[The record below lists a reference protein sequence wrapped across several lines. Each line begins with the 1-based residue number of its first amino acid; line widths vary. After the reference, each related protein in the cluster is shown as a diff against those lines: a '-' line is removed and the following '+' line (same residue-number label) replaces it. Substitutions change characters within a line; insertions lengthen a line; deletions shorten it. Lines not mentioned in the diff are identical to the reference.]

1 MKKRII
7 WAAFAAIA
15 LTACQRELDVQ
26 EQTVGVFT
34 ATTESTTTKTELSPD
49 GSVFNVVWQ
58 SGDQIAIEDAAANAG
73 VYSTTSTGTHASF
86 TFASG
91 KEAATAPFKAW
102 YPAGIYNEGKPELP
116 ATQAY
121 VAGNITGAPMY
132 AESETPDLVFKNLG
146 GIVRLNVSTSQEG
159 KKVRKIVLSA
169 DKGLSGPFTITEDAA
184 AVSGTAGITLDCG
197 ETGVAIGAES
207 LPFHIAVPAGTYN
220 PLKITVI
227 TTDGEVQV
235 KTSTSG
241 ISIARSKITPI
252 TLGFGDLNATGGS
265 AAILDGTTQPWVRL
279 WDGGPRWAKFNVGST
294 IDSWAGVT
302 EYTNPDVVGGYYS
315 IRGRYDSVPDSYKT
329 DDTAG
334 FVWGSNWATP
344 DRDQFQALLDNC
356 DWTFC
361 DGETVQF
368 EAGCTLKGWK
378 VCGKESGFTDNAIF
392 LPLCGQRDQNW
403 SARAQM
409 GTRGLYWTNGTGT
422 RYFLELFAGAKN
434 LPYHDPDHGCS
445 VRAICVGDDVIVP
458 GQFELYQNNVNTVPD
473 QFNAY
478 SGLNPKLI
486 VQEDIS
492 QKITITRAE
501 GEIDLNGHSVTGF
514 YLQNT
519 DPEKTVTIKNGTVT
533 FGIDGKDGQS
543 DYFGGKVLLENVNV
557 GDGTHSAGDCVWTDG
572 HDLTINGGTVIR
584 IEHKKSASTPGKLTI
599 QDGCFGEVYRYVDKY
614 GGEDNSTIIL
624 YGGKY
629 KIRPATGWCADGYK
643 VAANTGSDKEDYPYV
658 VVEGDPSDDWFIGP
672 ATDLS
677 VEATANTYIVSEPGT
692 YKFKAT
698 VKGNGGLDPVTG
710 TTATPI
716 AAADIT
722 GATVLWELSAA
733 GRAVKYE
740 DELYQ
745 IGYKDGYVLFNTPD
759 TFVPGDAY
767 VAVFKDGEGGKD
779 GQYDK
784 DVDEILWSW
793 LIWATE
799 KPSETLKDG
808 LLIMDRNLGAV
819 GTGNVYCRGMM
830 YEWGRKDPFPSPNNG
845 SYTPNTFYP
854 DRMTAFSIS
863 DFDAEGMTVAYSV
876 AHPTTYLKGFSSK
889 RYWQTESEFT
899 LNMWW
904 SGEKTIYDPCP
915 AGWKV
920 PSKEEM
926 QTVINSGVNLP
937 GNGFIGNVST
947 DFGYGNPGSQYYWTS
962 TGYDRNYAWG
972 YHGGFTNN
980 HVDDATRSG
989 WSIRPVKEKP
999 AVDLSAEET
1008 ANCYLVS
1015 QQGKYKFKA
1024 TLKGNGA
1031 ADHSGISKNTD
1042 PATIA
1047 KAELIWATFNT
1058 TTAPTEGELIK
1069 DISYADGYVTFST
1082 GNPYKEGNALVAI
1095 KDAEGTILW
1104 SWHLWFE
1111 SDDMLAKSQI
1121 YPVTHYAFMDRNLG
1135 ALTNCYAAD
1144 NALDFGF
1151 TYQRGRKDP
1160 FMTSAT
1166 RTTYTA
1172 LGVLGTYTSY
1182 TGGSN
1187 VANSIKNPTVVFG
1200 YDSWGGGAE
1209 QWSGTNKTIFDPCP
1223 PGWRIPGKDAW
1234 TQFNAVSF
1242 KVYKDDWNTYHG
1254 RMYNN
1259 VAWYP
1264 ATGDRWGSDH
1274 NNTGARL
1281 DQWGDRELYA
1291 DASGMDT
1298 NCGSNPGHGYSVRC
1312 VRDMEPVQDIP
1323 GAANTYLITQ
1333 AGSYSFD
1340 ATVKGNGGLD
1350 PATGKQATRID
1361 KASIAGVKVLWE
1373 IGEQGRAIKH
1383 DGTSYAISYSD
1394 GTVTFST
1401 PDTFVSGAAS
1411 VAIYNASDE
1420 ILWSWLIWTTEQPST
1435 VEHNGKVFM
1444 DRNLGAVSPGNNL
1457 RGFLYQWGRK
1467 DPFSAATGSY
1477 NSFTFV
1483 PALTTAFGTIN
1494 GIQTIAYTIAH
1505 PTMHINNGDA
1515 NSWMSQEEYETRPW
1529 RDDIKTIYDPSP
1541 EGWRVPTADEQ
1552 DGFSGLPGTGFS
1564 NALNEFGNPN
1574 DGYYR
1579 STTISAYPRAY
1590 AFRGSGQK
1598 NNWGTNP
1605 AMAIRCVKE

>member
-49 GSVFNVVWQ
+49 GSAFNVVWQ

-86 TFASG
+86 TFANG

-184 AVSGTAGITLDCG
+184 VVSGTAGITLDCG

-265 AAILDGTTQPWVRL
+265 AAILGGTTQPWVRL
-279 WDGGPRWAKFNVGST
+279 WPGGPKWAKFNVGST
-294 IDSWAGVT
+294 INSYAGVT
-302 EYTNPDVVGGYYS
+302 DYTHPDVVGGYYS

-329 DDTAG
+329 DDTAN

-392 LPLCGQRDQNW
+392 LPLCGQRDQNR

-492 QKITITRAE
+492 QMITITRAE

-543 DYFGGKVLLENVNV
+543 DYFGGKVLLENVDVN
-557 GDGTHSAGDCVWTDG
+557 DGIWTDG

-599 QDGCFGEVYRYVDKY
+599 QDGCFGEIYRYVDKY
-614 GGEDNSTIIL
+614 GGADDGSVFIL
-624 YGGKY
+624 KGGKY
-629 KIRPATGWCADGYK
+629 KVRPGQRWCPDGYK

-677 VEATANTYIVSEPGT
+677 AKATANTYIVSEPGT

-759 TFVPGDAY
+759 TFVRGDAY
-767 VAVFKDGEGGKD
+767 IAIFKDVEGGKD

-799 KPSETLKDG
+799 EPGTAQYKEDTF
-808 LLIMDRNLGAV
+808 MDRNIGAW
-819 GTGNVYCRGMM
+819 GTNETFAGGFAYQ
-830 YEWGRKDPFPSPNNG
+830 WGRPCPFSASYNMSYSP
-845 SYTPNTFYP
+845 YPYYP
-854 DRMTAFSIS
+854 DRKQVFRFESIG
-863 DFDAEGMTVAYSV
+863 EGKTVAYSV
-876 AHPTTYLKGFSSK
+876 AHPVTFFYGGRSCWMPDDAFYNNL
-889 RYWQTESEFT
+889 
-899 LNMWW
+899 W
-904 SGEKTIYDPCP
+904 SDGAKTIYDPSP
-915 AGWKV
+915 IGYKV
-920 PSKEEM
+920 PSKD
-926 QTVINSGVNLP
+926 QLDGITGKLSFYGT
-937 GNGFIGNVST
+937 GFIGYGSSS
-947 DFGYGNPGSQYYWTS
+947 DFGYGNPGSILLWSSTS
-962 TGYDRNYAWG
+962 DDDGGYRGAWANA
-972 YHGGFTNN
+972 YGGMTKKYGSWPDVYF
-980 HVDDATRSG
+980 ASG
-989 WSIRPVKEKP
+989 LPVRPVKEPKP
-999 AVDLSAEET
+999 LVDLSATEA
-1008 ANCYLVS
+1008 ANCYLVPE
-1015 QQGKYKFKA
+1015 QGKYKFKA
-1024 TLKGNGA
+1024 TVKGNGSA
-1031 ADHSGISKNTD
+1031 NHSGIDKDTD
-1042 PATIA
+1042 PTTIA
-1047 KAELIWATFNT
+1047 KAELVWATFNT
-1058 TTAPTEGELIK
+1058 ATAPAENELIK
-1069 DISYADGYVTFST
+1069 DIKYEDGYVFFST
-1082 GNPYKEGNALVAI
+1082 GSPYKEGNALIAI
-1095 KDAEGTILW
+1095 KDASDNILW

-1111 SDDMLAKSQI
+1111 SDDLAAKAHT
-1121 YPVTHYAFMDRNLG
+1121 YPVSNAVVMDRNLG
-1135 ALTNCYAAD
+1135 ALSNCYSAD
-1144 NALDFGF
+1144 NVLDFGF
-1151 TYQRGRKDP
+1151 AYQHGRKDP
-1160 FMTSAT
+1160 FMMTASRTS
-1166 RTTYTA
+1166 YVQV
-1172 LGVLGTYTSY
+1172 GVLGTYTSA
-1182 TGGSN
+1182 TGSST

-1200 YDSWGGGAE
+1200 TDEWGGDQG
-1209 QWSGTNKTIFDPCP
+1209 QWTGSDKTIFDPCP
-1223 PGWRIPGKDAW
+1223 PGWHVANGGFLAN
-1234 TQFNAVSF
+1234 QYSLF
-1242 KVYKDDWNTYHG
+1242 KVYENDWNTYHG
-1254 RMYNN
+1254 LLFNE
-1259 VAWYP
+1259 VDWYP
-1264 ATGDRWGSDH
+1264 ATGDRWGSNH
-1274 NNTGARL
+1274 NNTGSTLRVWSKSSGCELAS
-1281 DQWGDRELYA
+1281 DNGGSAHGDV
-1291 DASGMDT
+1291 
-1298 NCGSNPGHGYSVRC
+1298 SNPGHGYSVRC
-1312 VRDMEPVQDIP
+1312 V
-1323 GAANTYLITQ
+1323 
-1333 AGSYSFD
+1333 
-1340 ATVKGNGGLD
+1340 
-1350 PATGKQATRID
+1350 
-1361 KASIAGVKVLWE
+1361 
-1373 IGEQGRAIKH
+1373 
-1383 DGTSYAISYSD
+1383 
-1394 GTVTFST
+1394 
-1401 PDTFVSGAAS
+1401 
-1411 VAIYNASDE
+1411 
-1420 ILWSWLIWTTEQPST
+1420 
-1435 VEHNGKVFM
+1435 
-1444 DRNLGAVSPGNNL
+1444 
-1457 RGFLYQWGRK
+1457 
-1467 DPFSAATGSY
+1467 
-1477 NSFTFV
+1477 
-1483 PALTTAFGTIN
+1483 
-1494 GIQTIAYTIAH
+1494 
-1505 PTMHINNGDA
+1505 
-1515 NSWMSQEEYETRPW
+1515 
-1529 RDDIKTIYDPSP
+1529 
-1541 EGWRVPTADEQ
+1541 
-1552 DGFSGLPGTGFS
+1552 
-1564 NALNEFGNPN
+1564 
-1574 DGYYR
+1574 
-1579 STTISAYPRAY
+1579 
-1590 AFRGSGQK
+1590 
-1598 NNWGTNP
+1598 
-1605 AMAIRCVKE
+1605 KE

>member
-49 GSVFNVVWQ
+49 GSAFNVVWQ

-91 KEAATAPFKAW
+91 KEAVTAPFKAW

-184 AVSGTAGITLDCG
+184 VVSGTAGITLDCG

-329 DDTAG
+329 DDTAN

-392 LPLCGQRDQNW
+392 LPLCGQRDQNR

-492 QKITITRAE
+492 QMITITRAE

-533 FGIDGKDGQS
+533 FGIDGKDGQR
-543 DYFGGKVLLENVNV
+543 DYFGGKVLLENVDVN
-557 GDGTHSAGDCVWTDG
+557 DGIWTDG

-677 VEATANTYIVSEPGT
+677 AKATANTYIVSEPGT

-759 TFVPGDAY
+759 TFVRGDAY
-767 VAVFKDGEGGKD
+767 IAIFKDVEGGTSGK
-779 GQYDK
+779 YDK

-799 KPSETLKDG
+799 EPGTAQYKEDTF
-808 LLIMDRNLGAV
+808 MDRNIGAW
-819 GTGNVYCRGMM
+819 GTNETFAGGFAYQ
-830 YEWGRKDPFPSPNNG
+830 WGRPCPFSASYNMNYSP
-845 SYTPNTFYP
+845 YPYYP
-854 DRMTAFSIS
+854 DRKQVFRFESIG
-863 DFDAEGMTVAYSV
+863 EGKTVAYSV
-876 AHPTTYLKGFSSK
+876 AHPVTFFYGGRSCWMPDDAFYNNL
-889 RYWQTESEFT
+889 
-899 LNMWW
+899 W
-904 SGEKTIYDPCP
+904 SDGAKTIYDPSP
-915 AGWKV
+915 IGYKV
-920 PSKEEM
+920 PSKD
-926 QTVINSGVNLP
+926 QLDGITGKLSFYGT
-937 GNGFIGNVST
+937 GFIGYGSSS
-947 DFGYGNPGSQYYWTS
+947 DFGYGNPGSILLWSSTS
-962 TGYDRNYAWG
+962 DDDGGYRGAWANA
-972 YHGGFTNN
+972 YGGMTKKYGSWPDVYF
-980 HVDDATRSG
+980 ASG
-989 WSIRPVKEKP
+989 LPVRPVKEPKP
-999 AVDLSAEET
+999 LVDLSATEA
-1008 ANCYLVS
+1008 ANCYLVPE
-1015 QQGKYKFKA
+1015 QGKYKFKA
-1024 TLKGNGA
+1024 TVKGNGSA
-1031 ADHSGISKNTD
+1031 NHSGIDKDTD
-1042 PATIA
+1042 PTTIA
-1047 KAELIWATFNT
+1047 KAELVWATFNT
-1058 TTAPTEGELIK
+1058 ATAPAENELIK
-1069 DISYADGYVTFST
+1069 DIKYEDGYVFFST
-1082 GNPYKEGNALVAI
+1082 GSPYKEGNALIAI
-1095 KDAEGTILW
+1095 KDASDNILW

-1111 SDDMLAKSQI
+1111 SEDLAAKAHT
-1121 YPVTHYAFMDRNLG
+1121 YPVSNAVVMDRNLG
-1135 ALTNCYAAD
+1135 ALSNCYSAD
-1144 NALDFGF
+1144 NVLDFGF
-1151 TYQRGRKDP
+1151 AYQHGRKDP
-1160 FMTSAT
+1160 FMMTASRTS
-1166 RTTYTA
+1166 YVQV
-1172 LGVLGTYTSY
+1172 GVLGTYTSA
-1182 TGGSN
+1182 TGSST

-1200 YDSWGGGAE
+1200 TDGWGGDQG
-1209 QWSGTNKTIFDPCP
+1209 QWTGSDKTIFDPCP
-1223 PGWRIPGKDAW
+1223 PGWHVANGGFLAN
-1234 TQFNAVSF
+1234 QYSLF
-1242 KVYKDDWNTYHG
+1242 KVYENDWNTYHG
-1254 RMYNN
+1254 LLFNE
-1259 VAWYP
+1259 VDWYP
-1264 ATGDRWGSDH
+1264 ATGDRWGSNH
-1274 NNTGARL
+1274 NNTGSTLRVWSKSSGCELAS
-1281 DQWGDRELYA
+1281 DNGGSAHGDV
-1291 DASGMDT
+1291 
-1298 NCGSNPGHGYSVRC
+1298 SNPGHGYSVRC
-1312 VRDMEPVQDIP
+1312 V
-1323 GAANTYLITQ
+1323 
-1333 AGSYSFD
+1333 
-1340 ATVKGNGGLD
+1340 
-1350 PATGKQATRID
+1350 
-1361 KASIAGVKVLWE
+1361 
-1373 IGEQGRAIKH
+1373 
-1383 DGTSYAISYSD
+1383 
-1394 GTVTFST
+1394 
-1401 PDTFVSGAAS
+1401 
-1411 VAIYNASDE
+1411 
-1420 ILWSWLIWTTEQPST
+1420 
-1435 VEHNGKVFM
+1435 
-1444 DRNLGAVSPGNNL
+1444 
-1457 RGFLYQWGRK
+1457 
-1467 DPFSAATGSY
+1467 
-1477 NSFTFV
+1477 
-1483 PALTTAFGTIN
+1483 
-1494 GIQTIAYTIAH
+1494 
-1505 PTMHINNGDA
+1505 
-1515 NSWMSQEEYETRPW
+1515 
-1529 RDDIKTIYDPSP
+1529 
-1541 EGWRVPTADEQ
+1541 
-1552 DGFSGLPGTGFS
+1552 
-1564 NALNEFGNPN
+1564 
-1574 DGYYR
+1574 
-1579 STTISAYPRAY
+1579 
-1590 AFRGSGQK
+1590 
-1598 NNWGTNP
+1598 
-1605 AMAIRCVKE
+1605 KE

>member
-49 GSVFNVVWQ
+49 GSAFNVVWQ

-86 TFASG
+86 TFANG

-184 AVSGTAGITLDCG
+184 VVSGTAGITLDCG

-329 DDTAG
+329 DDTAN

-392 LPLCGQRDQNW
+392 LPLCGQRDQNR

-492 QKITITRAE
+492 QMITITRAE

-543 DYFGGKVLLENVNV
+543 DYFGGKVLLENVDVN
-557 GDGTHSAGDCVWTDG
+557 DGIWTDG

-677 VEATANTYIVSEPGT
+677 AKATANTYIVSEPGT

-759 TFVPGDAY
+759 TFVRGDAY
-767 VAVFKDGEGGKD
+767 IAIFKDVEGGKD

-799 KPSETLKDG
+799 EPGTAEYKEDTF
-808 LLIMDRNLGAV
+808 MDRNIGAW
-819 GTGNVYCRGMM
+819 GTNETFAGGFAYQ
-830 YEWGRKDPFPSPNNG
+830 WGRPCPFSASYNMNYSP
-845 SYTPNTFYP
+845 YPYYP
-854 DRMTAFSIS
+854 DRKQVFRFESIG
-863 DFDAEGMTVAYSV
+863 EGKTVAYSV
-876 AHPTTYLKGFSSK
+876 AHPVTFFYGGRSCWMPDDAFYNNL
-889 RYWQTESEFT
+889 
-899 LNMWW
+899 W
-904 SGEKTIYDPCP
+904 SDGAKTIYDPSP
-915 AGWKV
+915 IGYKV
-920 PSKEEM
+920 PSKD
-926 QTVINSGVNLP
+926 QLDGITGKLSFYGT
-937 GNGFIGNVST
+937 GFIGYGSSS
-947 DFGYGNPGSQYYWTS
+947 DFGYGNPGSILLWSSTS
-962 TGYDRNYAWG
+962 DDDGGYRGAWANA
-972 YHGGFTNN
+972 YGGMTKKYGSWPDVYF
-980 HVDDATRSG
+980 ASG
-989 WSIRPVKEKP
+989 LPVRPVKEPKP
-999 AVDLSAEET
+999 LVDLSATEA
-1008 ANCYLVS
+1008 ANCYLVPE
-1015 QQGKYKFKA
+1015 QGKYKFKA
-1024 TLKGNGA
+1024 TVKGNGSA
-1031 ADHSGISKNTD
+1031 NHSGIVKDTD
-1042 PATIA
+1042 PTTIA
-1047 KAELIWATFNT
+1047 KAELVWATFNT

-1111 SDDMLAKSQI
+1111 SDDLAAKAHT
-1121 YPVTHYAFMDRNLG
+1121 YPVSNAVVMDRNLG
-1135 ALTNCYAAD
+1135 ALSNCYSAD
-1144 NALDFGF
+1144 NVLDFGF
-1151 TYQRGRKDP
+1151 AYQHGRKDP
-1160 FMTSAT
+1160 FMMTASRTS
-1166 RTTYTA
+1166 YVQV
-1172 LGVLGTYTSY
+1172 GVLGTYTSA
-1182 TGGSN
+1182 TGSST

-1200 YDSWGGGAE
+1200 TDEWGGDQG
-1209 QWSGTNKTIFDPCP
+1209 QWTGSDKTIFDPCP
-1223 PGWRIPGKDAW
+1223 PGWHVANGGFLAN
-1234 TQFNAVSF
+1234 QYSLF
-1242 KVYKDDWNTYHG
+1242 KVYENDWNTYHG
-1254 RMYNN
+1254 LLFNE
-1259 VAWYP
+1259 VDWYP
-1264 ATGDRWGSDH
+1264 ATGDRWGSNH
-1274 NNTGARL
+1274 NNTGSTLRVWSKSSGCELAS
-1281 DQWGDRELYA
+1281 DNGGSAHGDV
-1291 DASGMDT
+1291 
-1298 NCGSNPGHGYSVRC
+1298 SNPGHGYSVRC
-1312 VRDMEPVQDIP
+1312 V
-1323 GAANTYLITQ
+1323 
-1333 AGSYSFD
+1333 
-1340 ATVKGNGGLD
+1340 
-1350 PATGKQATRID
+1350 
-1361 KASIAGVKVLWE
+1361 
-1373 IGEQGRAIKH
+1373 
-1383 DGTSYAISYSD
+1383 
-1394 GTVTFST
+1394 
-1401 PDTFVSGAAS
+1401 
-1411 VAIYNASDE
+1411 
-1420 ILWSWLIWTTEQPST
+1420 
-1435 VEHNGKVFM
+1435 
-1444 DRNLGAVSPGNNL
+1444 
-1457 RGFLYQWGRK
+1457 
-1467 DPFSAATGSY
+1467 
-1477 NSFTFV
+1477 
-1483 PALTTAFGTIN
+1483 
-1494 GIQTIAYTIAH
+1494 
-1505 PTMHINNGDA
+1505 
-1515 NSWMSQEEYETRPW
+1515 
-1529 RDDIKTIYDPSP
+1529 
-1541 EGWRVPTADEQ
+1541 
-1552 DGFSGLPGTGFS
+1552 
-1564 NALNEFGNPN
+1564 
-1574 DGYYR
+1574 
-1579 STTISAYPRAY
+1579 
-1590 AFRGSGQK
+1590 
-1598 NNWGTNP
+1598 
-1605 AMAIRCVKE
+1605 KE

>member
-1 MKKRII
+1 
-7 WAAFAAIA
+7 
-15 LTACQRELDVQ
+15 
-26 EQTVGVFT
+26 
-34 ATTESTTTKTELSPD
+34 
-49 GSVFNVVWQ
+49 
-58 SGDQIAIEDAAANAG
+58 
-73 VYSTTSTGTHASF
+73 
-86 TFASG
+86 
-91 KEAATAPFKAW
+91 
-102 YPAGIYNEGKPELP
+102 
-116 ATQAY
+116 
-121 VAGNITGAPMY
+121 
-132 AESETPDLVFKNLG
+132 
-146 GIVRLNVSTSQEG
+146 
-159 KKVRKIVLSA
+159 
-169 DKGLSGPFTITEDAA
+169 
-184 AVSGTAGITLDCG
+184 
-197 ETGVAIGAES
+197 
-207 LPFHIAVPAGTYN
+207 
-220 PLKITVI
+220 
-227 TTDGEVQV
+227 
-235 KTSTSG
+235 
-241 ISIARSKITPI
+241 
-252 TLGFGDLNATGGS
+252 
-265 AAILDGTTQPWVRL
+265 
-279 WDGGPRWAKFNVGST
+279 
-294 IDSWAGVT
+294 
-302 EYTNPDVVGGYYS
+302 
-315 IRGRYDSVPDSYKT
+315 
-329 DDTAG
+329 
-334 FVWGSNWATP
+334 
-344 DRDQFQALLDNC
+344 
-356 DWTFC
+356 
-361 DGETVQF
+361 
-368 EAGCTLKGWK
+368 
-378 VCGKESGFTDNAIF
+378 
-392 LPLCGQRDQNW
+392 
-403 SARAQM
+403 
-409 GTRGLYWTNGTGT
+409 
-422 RYFLELFAGAKN
+422 
-434 LPYHDPDHGCS
+434 
-445 VRAICVGDDVIVP
+445 
-458 GQFELYQNNVNTVPD
+458 
-473 QFNAY
+473 
-478 SGLNPKLI
+478 
-486 VQEDIS
+486 
-492 QKITITRAE
+492 
-501 GEIDLNGHSVTGF
+501 
-514 YLQNT
+514 
-519 DPEKTVTIKNGTVT
+519 
-533 FGIDGKDGQS
+533 
-543 DYFGGKVLLENVNV
+543 
-557 GDGTHSAGDCVWTDG
+557 
-572 HDLTINGGTVIR
+572 
-584 IEHKKSASTPGKLTI
+584 
-599 QDGCFGEVYRYVDKY
+599 
-614 GGEDNSTIIL
+614 
-624 YGGKY
+624 
-629 KIRPATGWCADGYK
+629 
-643 VAANTGSDKEDYPYV
+643 
-658 VVEGDPSDDWFIGP
+658 
-672 ATDLS
+672 
-677 VEATANTYIVSEPGT
+677 
-692 YKFKAT
+692 
-698 VKGNGGLDPVTG
+698 
-710 TTATPI
+710 
-716 AAADIT
+716 
-722 GATVLWELSAA
+722 
-733 GRAVKYE
+733 
-740 DELYQ
+740 
-745 IGYKDGYVLFNTPD
+745 
-759 TFVPGDAY
+759 
-767 VAVFKDGEGGKD
+767 
-779 GQYDK
+779 
-784 DVDEILWSW
+784 
-793 LIWATE
+793 
-799 KPSETLKDG
+799 
-808 LLIMDRNLGAV
+808 MDRNLGAV

-999 AVDLSAEET
+999 AVDLSAKET

-1082 GNPYKEGNALVAI
+1082 GYPYKEGNALVAI

>member
-49 GSVFNVVWQ
+49 GSAFNVVWQ

-86 TFASG
+86 TFANG

-184 AVSGTAGITLDCG
+184 VVSGTAGITLDCG

-329 DDTAG
+329 DDTAN

-392 LPLCGQRDQNW
+392 LPLCGQRDQNR

-492 QKITITRAE
+492 QMITITRAE

-557 GDGTHSAGDCVWTDG
+557 NDGIWTDG

-677 VEATANTYIVSEPGT
+677 AKATANTYIVSEPGT

-759 TFVPGDAY
+759 TFVRGDAY
-767 VAVFKDGEGGKD
+767 IAIFKDVEGGTSGK
-779 GQYDK
+779 YDK

-799 KPSETLKDG
+799 EPGTAQYKEDTF
-808 LLIMDRNLGAV
+808 MDRNIGAW
-819 GTGNVYCRGMM
+819 GTNETFAGGFAYQ
-830 YEWGRKDPFPSPNNG
+830 WGRPCPFSASYNMNYSP
-845 SYTPNTFYP
+845 YPYYP
-854 DRMTAFSIS
+854 DRKQVFRFESIG
-863 DFDAEGMTVAYSV
+863 EGKTVAYSV
-876 AHPTTYLKGFSSK
+876 AHPVTFFYGGRSCWMPDDAFYNNL
-889 RYWQTESEFT
+889 
-899 LNMWW
+899 W
-904 SGEKTIYDPCP
+904 SDGAKTIYDPSP
-915 AGWKV
+915 IGYKV
-920 PSKEEM
+920 PSKD
-926 QTVINSGVNLP
+926 QLDGITGKLSFYGT
-937 GNGFIGNVST
+937 GFIGYGSSS
-947 DFGYGNPGSQYYWTS
+947 DFGYGNPGSILLWSSTS
-962 TGYDRNYAWG
+962 DDDGGYRGAWANA
-972 YHGGFTNN
+972 YGGMTKKYGSWPDVYF
-980 HVDDATRSG
+980 ASG
-989 WSIRPVKEKP
+989 LPVRPVKEPKP
-999 AVDLSAEET
+999 LVDLSATEA
-1008 ANCYLVS
+1008 ANCYLVPE
-1015 QQGKYKFKA
+1015 QGKYKFKA
-1024 TLKGNGA
+1024 TVKGNGSA
-1031 ADHSGISKNTD
+1031 NHSGIDKDTD

-1047 KAELIWATFNT
+1047 KAELVWATFNT
-1058 TTAPTEGELIK
+1058 ATAPAENELIK
-1069 DISYADGYVTFST
+1069 DIKYEDGYVFFST
-1082 GNPYKEGNALVAI
+1082 GSPYKEGNALIAI
-1095 KDAEGTILW
+1095 KDASDNILW

-1111 SDDMLAKSQI
+1111 SEDLAAKAHT
-1121 YPVTHYAFMDRNLG
+1121 YPVSNAVVMDRNLG
-1135 ALTNCYAAD
+1135 ALSNCYSAD
-1144 NALDFGF
+1144 NVLDFGF
-1151 TYQRGRKDP
+1151 AYQHGRKDP
-1160 FMTSAT
+1160 FMMTASRTS
-1166 RTTYTA
+1166 YVQV
-1172 LGVLGTYTSY
+1172 GVLGTYTSA
-1182 TGGSN
+1182 TGSST

-1200 YDSWGGGAE
+1200 TDGWGGDQG
-1209 QWSGTNKTIFDPCP
+1209 QWTGSDKTIFDPCP
-1223 PGWRIPGKDAW
+1223 PGWHVANGGFLAN
-1234 TQFNAVSF
+1234 QYSLF
-1242 KVYKDDWNTYHG
+1242 KVYENDWNTYHG
-1254 RMYNN
+1254 LLFNE
-1259 VAWYP
+1259 VDWYP
-1264 ATGDRWGSDH
+1264 ATGDRWGSNH
-1274 NNTGARL
+1274 NNTGSTLRVWSKSSGCELAS
-1281 DQWGDRELYA
+1281 DNGGSAHGDV
-1291 DASGMDT
+1291 
-1298 NCGSNPGHGYSVRC
+1298 SNPGHGYSVRC
-1312 VRDMEPVQDIP
+1312 V
-1323 GAANTYLITQ
+1323 
-1333 AGSYSFD
+1333 
-1340 ATVKGNGGLD
+1340 
-1350 PATGKQATRID
+1350 
-1361 KASIAGVKVLWE
+1361 
-1373 IGEQGRAIKH
+1373 
-1383 DGTSYAISYSD
+1383 
-1394 GTVTFST
+1394 
-1401 PDTFVSGAAS
+1401 
-1411 VAIYNASDE
+1411 
-1420 ILWSWLIWTTEQPST
+1420 
-1435 VEHNGKVFM
+1435 
-1444 DRNLGAVSPGNNL
+1444 
-1457 RGFLYQWGRK
+1457 
-1467 DPFSAATGSY
+1467 
-1477 NSFTFV
+1477 
-1483 PALTTAFGTIN
+1483 
-1494 GIQTIAYTIAH
+1494 
-1505 PTMHINNGDA
+1505 
-1515 NSWMSQEEYETRPW
+1515 
-1529 RDDIKTIYDPSP
+1529 
-1541 EGWRVPTADEQ
+1541 
-1552 DGFSGLPGTGFS
+1552 
-1564 NALNEFGNPN
+1564 
-1574 DGYYR
+1574 
-1579 STTISAYPRAY
+1579 
-1590 AFRGSGQK
+1590 
-1598 NNWGTNP
+1598 
-1605 AMAIRCVKE
+1605 KE

>member
-49 GSVFNVVWQ
+49 GSAFNVVWQ

-86 TFASG
+86 TFANG

-184 AVSGTAGITLDCG
+184 VVSGTAGITLDCG

-329 DDTAG
+329 DDTAN

-392 LPLCGQRDQNW
+392 LPLCGQRDQNR

-422 RYFLELFAGAKN
+422 RYFLELFAGTKN

-458 GQFELYQNNVNTVPD
+458 GQFELYQSNVNTVPD

-492 QKITITRAE
+492 QMITITRAE

-543 DYFGGKVLLENVNV
+543 DYFGGKVLLENVDVN
-557 GDGTHSAGDCVWTDG
+557 DGIWTDG

-677 VEATANTYIVSEPGT
+677 AKATANTYIVSEPGT

-759 TFVPGDAY
+759 TFVRGDAY
-767 VAVFKDGEGGKD
+767 IAIFKDVEGGKD

-799 KPSETLKDG
+799 EPGTAQYKEDTF
-808 LLIMDRNLGAV
+808 MDRNIGAW
-819 GTGNVYCRGMM
+819 GTNETFAGGFAYQ
-830 YEWGRKDPFPSPNNG
+830 WGRPCPFSASYNMNYSP
-845 SYTPNTFYP
+845 YPYYP
-854 DRMTAFSIS
+854 DRKQVFRFESIG
-863 DFDAEGMTVAYSV
+863 EGKTVAYSV
-876 AHPTTYLKGFSSK
+876 AHPVTFFYGGRSCWMPDDAFYNNL
-889 RYWQTESEFT
+889 
-899 LNMWW
+899 W
-904 SGEKTIYDPCP
+904 SDGAKTIYDPSP
-915 AGWKV
+915 IGYKV
-920 PSKEEM
+920 PSKD
-926 QTVINSGVNLP
+926 QLDGITGKLSFYGT
-937 GNGFIGNVST
+937 GFIGYGSSS
-947 DFGYGNPGSQYYWTS
+947 DFGYGNPGSILLWSSTS
-962 TGYDRNYAWG
+962 DDDGGYRGAWANAYGGMTKNYGSWPDVYFA
-972 YHGGFTNN
+972 
-980 HVDDATRSG
+980 SG
-989 WSIRPVKEKP
+989 LPVRPVKEPKP
-999 AVDLSAEET
+999 LVDLSATEA
-1008 ANCYLVS
+1008 ANCYLVPE
-1015 QQGKYKFKA
+1015 QGKYKFKA
-1024 TLKGNGA
+1024 TVKGNGSA
-1031 ADHSGISKNTD
+1031 NHSGIDKDTD
-1042 PATIA
+1042 PTTIA
-1047 KAELIWATFNT
+1047 KAELVWATFNT
-1058 TTAPTEGELIK
+1058 ATAPAENELIK
-1069 DISYADGYVTFST
+1069 DIKYEDGYVFFST
-1082 GNPYKEGNALVAI
+1082 GSPYKEGNALIAI

-1111 SDDMLAKSQI
+1111 SDDLAAKAHT
-1121 YPVTHYAFMDRNLG
+1121 YPVSYAVVMDRNLG
-1135 ALTNCYAAD
+1135 ALSNCYSAD
-1144 NALDFGF
+1144 NVLDFGF
-1151 TYQRGRKDP
+1151 AYQNGRKDP
-1160 FMTSAT
+1160 FMMTASRTS
-1166 RTTYTA
+1166 YVQV
-1172 LGVLGTYTSY
+1172 GVLGTYTSA
-1182 TGGSN
+1182 TGSST

-1200 YDSWGGGAE
+1200 TDEWGGDQG
-1209 QWSGTNKTIFDPCP
+1209 QWTGSDKTIFDPCP
-1223 PGWRIPGKDAW
+1223 PGWHVANGGFLAN
-1234 TQFNAVSF
+1234 QYSLF
-1242 KVYKDDWNTYHG
+1242 KVYENDWNTYHG
-1254 RMYNN
+1254 FLFNE
-1259 VAWYP
+1259 VDWYP
-1264 ATGDRWGSDH
+1264 ATGDRWGSNH
-1274 NNTGARL
+1274 NNTGSTLRV
-1281 DQWGDRELYA
+1281 WSKSSGCEL
-1291 DASGMDT
+1291 ASDNGGSAHSDV
-1298 NCGSNPGHGYSVRC
+1298 SNPGHGYS
-1312 VRDMEPVQDIP
+1312 
-1323 GAANTYLITQ
+1323 
-1333 AGSYSFD
+1333 
-1340 ATVKGNGGLD
+1340 
-1350 PATGKQATRID
+1350 
-1361 KASIAGVKVLWE
+1361 
-1373 IGEQGRAIKH
+1373 
-1383 DGTSYAISYSD
+1383 
-1394 GTVTFST
+1394 
-1401 PDTFVSGAAS
+1401 
-1411 VAIYNASDE
+1411 
-1420 ILWSWLIWTTEQPST
+1420 
-1435 VEHNGKVFM
+1435 
-1444 DRNLGAVSPGNNL
+1444 
-1457 RGFLYQWGRK
+1457 
-1467 DPFSAATGSY
+1467 
-1477 NSFTFV
+1477 
-1483 PALTTAFGTIN
+1483 
-1494 GIQTIAYTIAH
+1494 
-1505 PTMHINNGDA
+1505 
-1515 NSWMSQEEYETRPW
+1515 
-1529 RDDIKTIYDPSP
+1529 
-1541 EGWRVPTADEQ
+1541 
-1552 DGFSGLPGTGFS
+1552 
-1564 NALNEFGNPN
+1564 
-1574 DGYYR
+1574 
-1579 STTISAYPRAY
+1579 
-1590 AFRGSGQK
+1590 
-1598 NNWGTNP
+1598 
-1605 AMAIRCVKE
+1605 IRCVKE

>member
-116 ATQAY
+116 ATQTY

-184 AVSGTAGITLDCG
+184 VVSGTAGITLDCG

-227 TTDGEVQV
+227 TTDGDVQV

-392 LPLCGQRDQNW
+392 LPLCGARDQNR

-492 QKITITRAE
+492 QMITITRAE
-501 GEIDLNGHSVTGF
+501 GDIDLNGHSVTGF

-599 QDGCFGEVYRYVDKY
+599 QDGCFGEIYRYVDKY

-629 KIRPATGWCADGYK
+629 KIRPATGWCAPGYHIEANPDDDSATYPYRVAKGEGEPAVLVQHWPFDGNTYNAVEGGINAVVYGPVPAEDRFGHSDGAYYFDGNDK
-643 VAANTGSDKEDYPYV
+643 MIAAGAADFGTGSFSANVWVKSTQTGGSGNLLRTDGGYYNGWLFRFNSGRIEIWEGRSVNIAYV
-658 VVEGDPSDDWFIGP
+658 SGKSFADDEWHMLTYVRDVEAREGRLYADGVYLGCYKMNETTINNVTNELRFGTYGDGEYYKGAMDDPRLYTGVLTGTQIQELYNMPDTYHALDPFADWFSGP

-677 VEATANTYIVSEPGT
+677 VEATANTYMVHQPGT
-692 YKFKAT
+692 YMFKAT
-698 VKGNGGLDPVTG
+698 VKGNGGFDPITG
-710 TTATPI
+710 ATATPI
-716 AAADIT
+716 NASDIN
-722 GATVLWELSAA
+722 GATILWELQSAGLA
-733 GRAVKYE
+733 IKYE
-740 DELYQ
+740 AGLYQ
-745 IGYKDGYVLFNTPD
+745 LAYKDGYVYFNTPD

-793 LIWATE
+793 LIWTTE
-799 KPSETLKDG
+799 KPAVTNKDE

-947 DFGYGNPGSQYYWTS
+947 DFGYGNPSSQYYWTS

-989 WSIRPVKEKP
+989 WSIRPVKEIP
-999 AVDLSAEET
+999 LVDLSEVQS
-1008 ANCYLVS
+1008 ANCYLVPEE
-1015 QQGKYKFKA
+1015 GKYKFKA
-1024 TLKGNGA
+1024 TVKGNGSA
-1031 ADHSGISKNTD
+1031 NHSGIDKDTD
-1042 PATIA
+1042 PTTIA
-1047 KAELIWATFNT
+1047 KAELVWATFNT
-1058 TTAPTEGELIK
+1058 ATAPAENELIK
-1069 DISYADGYVTFST
+1069 DIKYEDGYVFFST
-1082 GNPYKEGNALVAI
+1082 GSPYKEGNALVAI

-1111 SDDMLAKSQI
+1111 SDDLAAKAHT
-1121 YPVTHYAFMDRNLG
+1121 YPVSNAVVMDRNLG
-1135 ALTNCYAAD
+1135 ALSNCYSAD
-1144 NALDFGF
+1144 NVLDFGF
-1151 TYQRGRKDP
+1151 AYQNGRKDP
-1160 FMTSAT
+1160 FMMTASRTS
-1166 RTTYTA
+1166 YVQV
-1172 LGVLGTYTSY
+1172 GVLGTYTSA
-1182 TGGSN
+1182 TGSST

-1200 YDSWGGGAE
+1200 TDEWGGDQG
-1209 QWSGTNKTIFDPCP
+1209 QWTGSDKTIFDPCP
-1223 PGWRIPGKDAW
+1223 PGWHVANGGFLAN
-1234 TQFNAVSF
+1234 QYSLF
-1242 KVYKDDWNTYHG
+1242 KVYENDWNTYHG
-1254 RMYNN
+1254 LLFNE
-1259 VAWYP
+1259 VDWYP
-1264 ATGDRWGSDH
+1264 ATGDRWGSNH
-1274 NNTGARL
+1274 NNTGSTLRVWSKSSGCELAS
-1281 DQWGDRELYA
+1281 DNGGSAHGDV
-1291 DASGMDT
+1291 
-1298 NCGSNPGHGYSVRC
+1298 SNPGHGYSVRC
-1312 VRDMEPVQDIP
+1312 V
-1323 GAANTYLITQ
+1323 
-1333 AGSYSFD
+1333 
-1340 ATVKGNGGLD
+1340 
-1350 PATGKQATRID
+1350 
-1361 KASIAGVKVLWE
+1361 
-1373 IGEQGRAIKH
+1373 
-1383 DGTSYAISYSD
+1383 
-1394 GTVTFST
+1394 
-1401 PDTFVSGAAS
+1401 
-1411 VAIYNASDE
+1411 
-1420 ILWSWLIWTTEQPST
+1420 
-1435 VEHNGKVFM
+1435 
-1444 DRNLGAVSPGNNL
+1444 
-1457 RGFLYQWGRK
+1457 
-1467 DPFSAATGSY
+1467 
-1477 NSFTFV
+1477 
-1483 PALTTAFGTIN
+1483 
-1494 GIQTIAYTIAH
+1494 
-1505 PTMHINNGDA
+1505 
-1515 NSWMSQEEYETRPW
+1515 
-1529 RDDIKTIYDPSP
+1529 
-1541 EGWRVPTADEQ
+1541 
-1552 DGFSGLPGTGFS
+1552 
-1564 NALNEFGNPN
+1564 
-1574 DGYYR
+1574 
-1579 STTISAYPRAY
+1579 
-1590 AFRGSGQK
+1590 
-1598 NNWGTNP
+1598 
-1605 AMAIRCVKE
+1605 KE

>member
-49 GSVFNVVWQ
+49 GSAFNVVWQ

-184 AVSGTAGITLDCG
+184 VVSGTAGITLDCG

-265 AAILDGTTQPWVRL
+265 AAILGGTTQPWVQL

-294 IDSWAGVT
+294 INSYAGVT
-302 EYTNPDVVGGYYS
+302 DYTHPDVVGGYYS
-315 IRGRYDSVPDSYKT
+315 ILGRKDSAPDGNQT
-329 DDTAG
+329 EDTAYTI
-334 FVWGSNWATP
+334 WGPNWTTP
-344 DRDQFQALLDNC
+344 TRAQEQELLDNC

-361 DGETVQF
+361 DGTEVQY
-368 EAGCTLKGWK
+368 EPGCTLKGWK
-378 VCGKESGFTDNAIF
+378 VSGKEAGFEENSIF
-392 LPLCGQRDQNW
+392 LPLAGQRDQNT
-403 SARAQM
+403 SGRAQM
-409 GTRGLYWTNGTGT
+409 GTRGLYWSNGTGG
-422 RYFLELFAGAKN
+422 RYFLELFATAKSI
-434 LPYHDPDHGCS
+434 PYHDPNHGCS
-445 VRAICVGDDVIVP
+445 VRAICVDDQPLVD
-458 GQFELYQNNVNTVPD
+458 GQFTLLPEFVKAITW
-473 QFNAY
+473 QFETY
-478 SGLNPKLI
+478 PGTNPKLMLNA
-486 VQEDIS
+486 DYG
-492 QKITITRAE
+492 QKIFVTRAD
-501 GEIDLNGHSVTGF
+501 GEIDLGGF
-514 YLQNT
+514 KMSETLYLQNN
-519 DPEKTVTIKNGTVT
+519 DPEKTVTVKNGTIAK
-533 FGIDGKDGQS
+533 GIDGKDGQS
-543 DYFGGKVLLENVNV
+543 DYYAGKVVVENVDVN
-557 GDGTHSAGDCVWTDG
+557 DCIWPDG
-572 HDLTINGGTVIR
+572 HDLTVKSGIVGR
-584 IEHKKSASTPGKLTI
+584 IELKKNAATPGVVTI
-599 QDGCFGEVYRYVDKY
+599 EGGSFGEIYRYVDKY
-614 GGEDNSTIIL
+614 GGADDGSVFIL
-624 YGGKY
+624 KGGKY
-629 KIRPATGWCADGYK
+629 KVRPGQRWCPDGYK

-677 VEATANTYIVSEPGT
+677 AKATANTYIVSEPGT

-722 GATVLWELSAA
+722 GATVLWEVKSSGLAI
-733 GRAVKYE
+733 KYE

-759 TFVPGDAY
+759 TFVRGDAY
-767 VAVFKDGEGGKD
+767 IAIFKDVEGGKD

-799 KPSETLKDG
+799 EPGTAEYKEDTF
-808 LLIMDRNLGAV
+808 MDRNIGAW
-819 GTGNVYCRGMM
+819 GTNETFAGGFAYQ
-830 YEWGRKDPFPSPNNG
+830 WGRPCPFSASYNMNYSP
-845 SYTPNTFYP
+845 YPYYP
-854 DRMTAFSIS
+854 DRKQVFRFESIG
-863 DFDAEGMTVAYSV
+863 EGKTVAYSV
-876 AHPTTYLKGFSSK
+876 AHPVTFFYGGRSCWMPDDAFYNNL
-889 RYWQTESEFT
+889 
-899 LNMWW
+899 W
-904 SGEKTIYDPCP
+904 SDGAKTIYDPSP
-915 AGWKV
+915 IGYKV
-920 PSKEEM
+920 PSKD
-926 QTVINSGVNLP
+926 QLDGITGKLSFYGT
-937 GNGFIGNVST
+937 GFIGYGSSS
-947 DFGYGNPGSQYYWTS
+947 DFGYGNPGSILLWSSTS
-962 TGYDRNYAWG
+962 DDDGGYRGAWANA
-972 YHGGFTNN
+972 YGGMTKKYGSWPDVYF
-980 HVDDATRSG
+980 ASG
-989 WSIRPVKEKP
+989 LPVRPVKEKP

-1254 RMYNN
+1254 RIYNN

-1264 ATGDRWGSDH
+1264 ATGDRWGSNH

-1298 NCGSNPGHGYSVRC
+1298 NGGSNPGHGYSVRC

-1605 AMAIRCVKE
+1605 AMAIRCVKD

>member
-49 GSVFNVVWQ
+49 GSAFNVVWQ

-86 TFASG
+86 TFANG

-184 AVSGTAGITLDCG
+184 VVSGTAGITLDCG

-329 DDTAG
+329 DDTAN

-392 LPLCGQRDQNW
+392 LPLCGQRDQNR

-557 GDGTHSAGDCVWTDG
+557 NDGIWTDG

-677 VEATANTYIVSEPGT
+677 AKATANTYIVSEPGT

-759 TFVPGDAY
+759 TFVRGDAY
-767 VAVFKDGEGGKD
+767 IAIFKDVEGGTSGK
-779 GQYDK
+779 YDK

-799 KPSETLKDG
+799 EPGTAQYKEDTF
-808 LLIMDRNLGAV
+808 MDRNIGAW
-819 GTGNVYCRGMM
+819 GTNETFAGGFAYQ
-830 YEWGRKDPFPSPNNG
+830 WGRPCPFSASYNMNYSP
-845 SYTPNTFYP
+845 YPYYP
-854 DRMTAFSIS
+854 DRKQVFRFESIG
-863 DFDAEGMTVAYSV
+863 EGKTVAYSV
-876 AHPTTYLKGFSSK
+876 AHPVTFFYGGRSCWMPDDAFYNNL
-889 RYWQTESEFT
+889 
-899 LNMWW
+899 W
-904 SGEKTIYDPCP
+904 SDGAKTIYDPSP
-915 AGWKV
+915 IGYKV
-920 PSKEEM
+920 PSKD
-926 QTVINSGVNLP
+926 QLDGITGKLSFYGT
-937 GNGFIGNVST
+937 GFIGYGSSS
-947 DFGYGNPGSQYYWTS
+947 DFGYGNPGSILLWSSTS
-962 TGYDRNYAWG
+962 DDDGGYRGAWANA
-972 YHGGFTNN
+972 YGGMTKKYGSWPDVYF
-980 HVDDATRSG
+980 ASG
-989 WSIRPVKEKP
+989 LPVRPVKEPKP
-999 AVDLSAEET
+999 LVDLSATEA
-1008 ANCYLVS
+1008 ANCYLVPE
-1015 QQGKYKFKA
+1015 QGKYKFKA
-1024 TLKGNGA
+1024 TVKGNGSA
-1031 ADHSGISKNTD
+1031 NHSGIDKDTD

-1047 KAELIWATFNT
+1047 KAELVWATFNT
-1058 TTAPTEGELIK
+1058 ATAPAENELIK
-1069 DISYADGYVTFST
+1069 DIKYEDGYVFFST
-1082 GNPYKEGNALVAI
+1082 GSPYKEGNALIAI
-1095 KDAEGTILW
+1095 KDASDNILW

-1111 SDDMLAKSQI
+1111 SEDLAAKAHT
-1121 YPVTHYAFMDRNLG
+1121 YPVSNAVVMDRNLG
-1135 ALTNCYAAD
+1135 ALSNCYSAD
-1144 NALDFGF
+1144 NVLDFGF
-1151 TYQRGRKDP
+1151 AYQHGRKDP
-1160 FMTSAT
+1160 FMMTASRTS
-1166 RTTYTA
+1166 YVQV
-1172 LGVLGTYTSY
+1172 GVLGTYTSA
-1182 TGGSN
+1182 TGSST

-1200 YDSWGGGAE
+1200 TDGWGGDQG
-1209 QWSGTNKTIFDPCP
+1209 QWTGSDKTIFDPCP
-1223 PGWRIPGKDAW
+1223 PGWHVANGGFLAN
-1234 TQFNAVSF
+1234 QYSLF
-1242 KVYKDDWNTYHG
+1242 KVYENDWNTYHG
-1254 RMYNN
+1254 LLFNE
-1259 VAWYP
+1259 VDWYP
-1264 ATGDRWGSDH
+1264 ATGDRWGSNH
-1274 NNTGARL
+1274 NNTGSTLRVWSKSSGCELAS
-1281 DQWGDRELYA
+1281 DNGGSAHGDV
-1291 DASGMDT
+1291 
-1298 NCGSNPGHGYSVRC
+1298 SNPGHGYSVRC
-1312 VRDMEPVQDIP
+1312 V
-1323 GAANTYLITQ
+1323 
-1333 AGSYSFD
+1333 
-1340 ATVKGNGGLD
+1340 
-1350 PATGKQATRID
+1350 
-1361 KASIAGVKVLWE
+1361 
-1373 IGEQGRAIKH
+1373 
-1383 DGTSYAISYSD
+1383 
-1394 GTVTFST
+1394 
-1401 PDTFVSGAAS
+1401 
-1411 VAIYNASDE
+1411 
-1420 ILWSWLIWTTEQPST
+1420 
-1435 VEHNGKVFM
+1435 
-1444 DRNLGAVSPGNNL
+1444 
-1457 RGFLYQWGRK
+1457 
-1467 DPFSAATGSY
+1467 
-1477 NSFTFV
+1477 
-1483 PALTTAFGTIN
+1483 
-1494 GIQTIAYTIAH
+1494 
-1505 PTMHINNGDA
+1505 
-1515 NSWMSQEEYETRPW
+1515 
-1529 RDDIKTIYDPSP
+1529 
-1541 EGWRVPTADEQ
+1541 
-1552 DGFSGLPGTGFS
+1552 
-1564 NALNEFGNPN
+1564 
-1574 DGYYR
+1574 
-1579 STTISAYPRAY
+1579 
-1590 AFRGSGQK
+1590 
-1598 NNWGTNP
+1598 
-1605 AMAIRCVKE
+1605 KE

>member
-49 GSVFNVVWQ
+49 GSAFNVVWQ

-86 TFASG
+86 TFANG

-184 AVSGTAGITLDCG
+184 VVSGTAGITLDCG

-329 DDTAG
+329 DDTAN

-392 LPLCGQRDQNW
+392 LPLCGQRDQNR

-557 GDGTHSAGDCVWTDG
+557 NDGIWTDG

-677 VEATANTYIVSEPGT
+677 AKATANTYIVSEPGT

-759 TFVPGDAY
+759 TFVRGDAY
-767 VAVFKDGEGGKD
+767 IAIFKDVEGGTSGK
-779 GQYDK
+779 YDK

-799 KPSETLKDG
+799 EPGTAQYKEDTF
-808 LLIMDRNLGAV
+808 MDRNIGAW
-819 GTGNVYCRGMM
+819 GTNETFAGGFAYQ
-830 YEWGRKDPFPSPNNG
+830 WGRPCPFSASYNMNYSP
-845 SYTPNTFYP
+845 YPYYP
-854 DRMTAFSIS
+854 DRKQVFRFESIG
-863 DFDAEGMTVAYSV
+863 EGKTVAYSV
-876 AHPTTYLKGFSSK
+876 AHPVTFFYGGRSCWMPDDAFYNNL
-889 RYWQTESEFT
+889 
-899 LNMWW
+899 W
-904 SGEKTIYDPCP
+904 SDGAKTIYDPSP
-915 AGWKV
+915 IGYKV
-920 PSKEEM
+920 PSKD
-926 QTVINSGVNLP
+926 QLDGITGKLSFYGT
-937 GNGFIGNVST
+937 GFIGYGSSS
-947 DFGYGNPGSQYYWTS
+947 DFGYGNPGSILLWSSTS
-962 TGYDRNYAWG
+962 DDDGGYRGAWANA
-972 YHGGFTNN
+972 YGGMTKKYGSWPDVYF
-980 HVDDATRSG
+980 ASG
-989 WSIRPVKEKP
+989 LPVRPVKEPKP
-999 AVDLSAEET
+999 LVDLSATEA
-1008 ANCYLVS
+1008 ANCYLVPEE
-1015 QQGKYKFKA
+1015 GKYKFKA
-1024 TLKGNGA
+1024 TVKGNGSA
-1031 ADHSGISKNTD
+1031 NHSGIDKDTD

-1047 KAELIWATFNT
+1047 EAELVWATFNT
-1058 TTAPTEGELIK
+1058 ATAPAENELIK
-1069 DISYADGYVTFST
+1069 DIKYEDGYVFFST
-1082 GNPYKEGNALVAI
+1082 GSPYKEGNALIAI
-1095 KDAEGTILW
+1095 KDASDNILW

-1111 SDDMLAKSQI
+1111 SEDLAAKAHT
-1121 YPVTHYAFMDRNLG
+1121 YPVSNAVVMDRNLG
-1135 ALTNCYAAD
+1135 ALSNCYSAD
-1144 NALDFGF
+1144 NVLDFGF
-1151 TYQRGRKDP
+1151 AYQHGRKDP
-1160 FMTSAT
+1160 FMMTASRTS
-1166 RTTYTA
+1166 YVQV
-1172 LGVLGTYTSY
+1172 GVLGTYTSA
-1182 TGGSN
+1182 TGSST

-1200 YDSWGGGAE
+1200 TDGWGGDQG
-1209 QWSGTNKTIFDPCP
+1209 QWTGSDKTIFDPCP
-1223 PGWRIPGKDAW
+1223 PGWHVANGGFLAN
-1234 TQFNAVSF
+1234 QYSLF
-1242 KVYKDDWNTYHG
+1242 KVYENDWNTYHG
-1254 RMYNN
+1254 LLFNE
-1259 VAWYP
+1259 VDWYP
-1264 ATGDRWGSDH
+1264 ATGDRWGSNH
-1274 NNTGARL
+1274 NNTGSTLRVWSKSSGCELAS
-1281 DQWGDRELYA
+1281 DNGGSAHGDV
-1291 DASGMDT
+1291 
-1298 NCGSNPGHGYSVRC
+1298 SNPGHGYSVRC
-1312 VRDMEPVQDIP
+1312 V
-1323 GAANTYLITQ
+1323 
-1333 AGSYSFD
+1333 
-1340 ATVKGNGGLD
+1340 
-1350 PATGKQATRID
+1350 
-1361 KASIAGVKVLWE
+1361 
-1373 IGEQGRAIKH
+1373 
-1383 DGTSYAISYSD
+1383 
-1394 GTVTFST
+1394 
-1401 PDTFVSGAAS
+1401 
-1411 VAIYNASDE
+1411 
-1420 ILWSWLIWTTEQPST
+1420 
-1435 VEHNGKVFM
+1435 
-1444 DRNLGAVSPGNNL
+1444 
-1457 RGFLYQWGRK
+1457 
-1467 DPFSAATGSY
+1467 
-1477 NSFTFV
+1477 
-1483 PALTTAFGTIN
+1483 
-1494 GIQTIAYTIAH
+1494 
-1505 PTMHINNGDA
+1505 
-1515 NSWMSQEEYETRPW
+1515 
-1529 RDDIKTIYDPSP
+1529 
-1541 EGWRVPTADEQ
+1541 
-1552 DGFSGLPGTGFS
+1552 
-1564 NALNEFGNPN
+1564 
-1574 DGYYR
+1574 
-1579 STTISAYPRAY
+1579 
-1590 AFRGSGQK
+1590 
-1598 NNWGTNP
+1598 
-1605 AMAIRCVKE
+1605 KE